1 MLLLPV
7 CILLLISRV
16 AVDAWIP
23 ASPGCNVSR
32 RPVSIRPSRIIS
44 FSSVRVN
51 DDSSSI
57 DLDDDSDARSAFG
70 TKEYWD
76 DVYAGRGDF
85 PADEYS
91 WYYGW
96 ETLGTHVKEYIPD
109 LQSNLLIPGI
119 GNDPILND
127 LIKAKYMRLT
137 AMDYS
142 EHAVERQQDILSYNK
157 SPKAASVQVSQG
169 DVRRLPSE
177 WSGQFDAVVEKGV
190 LDAVYLSGD
199 GNVEQAVENL
209 HRILRPGGIFLSV
222 SGVVP
227 PELRSSLFEGW
238 TWLRDGSDD
247 LQAGCFV
254 FRKES

>member
-1 MLLLPV
+1 M
-7 CILLLISRV
+7 IQ
-16 AVDAWIP
+16 
-23 ASPGCNVSR
+23 
-32 RPVSIRPSRIIS
+32 VSIRPSRIVVS
-44 FSSVRVN
+44 SSSSSVEAEAES
-51 DDSSSI
+51 DDTSSSSVDI
-57 DLDDDSDARSAFG
+57 DLLDLDLLDDTDSNARSAFG

-76 DVYAGRGDF
+76 DMYAGRGGRAF

-96 ETLGTHVKEYIPD
+96 ETLGTHVKKYIPD
-109 LQSNLLIPGI
+109 RQAHILIPGI
-119 GNDPILND
+119 GNDPILTD
-127 LIKAKYMRLT
+127 LIKAKYRRLT

-142 EHAVERQQDILSYNK
+142 EHAVERQQDILSYSIK
-157 SPKAASVQVSQG
+157 QPPKDAAASSVHVRQG
-169 DVRRLPSE
+169 DVRRLPAE
-177 WSGQFDAVVEKGV
+177 WSGQFDAVLEKGV

-209 HRILRPGGIFLSV
+209 HRVLKPNGIFLSV

-227 PELRSSLFEGW
+227 PELRSSLFEDW
-238 TWLRDGSDD
+238 TWLRDGSED

>member
-1 MLLLPV
+1 MMLLQV
-7 CILLLISRV
+7 FILWMHSIV
-16 AVDAWIP
+16 TVNAWIQE
-23 ASPGCNVSR
+23 SPRYNR
-32 RPVSIRPSRIIS
+32 RNLSSSPVLRPSRI
-44 FSSVRVN
+44 FSSVGA
-51 DDSSSI
+51 DDSSI

-91 WYYGW
+91 WYYGFDDY
-96 ETLGTHVKEYIPD
+96 GKHVKEFIPNP
-109 LQSNLLIPGI
+109 QSHILVPGI
-119 GNDPILND
+119 GNDPILTD
-127 LIKAKYMRLT
+127 LIKAKYLKLT

-142 EHAVERQQDILSYNK
+142 EHAVERQQDLLFYTK
-157 SPKAASVQVSQG
+157 LPPAASIDISQG
-169 DVRRLPSE
+169 DVRRLPTE

-199 GNVEQAVENL
+199 GNVEQAVDNL

-227 PELRSSLFEGW
+227 EELRNSLFEDW
-238 TWLRDGSDD
+238 TWLRDGSED

-254 FRKES
+254 FRKDS